1 MPQGQMELFLGDD
14 SVNSASQ
21 TRDKPL
27 SDTAKRLLKILKHC
41 IGKAN
46 SIHSRELM
54 QLLNVDSRSI
64 TRNASALQ
72 DHGYHVCSTKN
83 EGYWITNDPVEYN
96 EWLTKREKEIDDS
109 RERIKRQ
116 RASKLGQFFIIHPEC
131 KDKD

>member
-1 MPQGQMELFLGDD
+1 MPQGQMELFFGDD

-46 SIHSRELM
+46 AIHSRELM

-64 TRNASALQ
+64 TRNASVLQ

-83 EGYWITNDPVEYN
+83 EGY
-96 EWLTKREKEIDDS
+96 
-109 RERIKRQ
+109 
-116 RASKLGQFFIIHPEC
+116 
-131 KDKD
+131 